1 MTKEEFERI
10 RPLSKEEYEKWKME
24 QIKLEMQS
32 PLYIEAPVDFLNIL
46 KEKLIGCDKLL
57 TDYSQECEGTFKI
70 KDGNVTDIHLTGI
83 ALIPRFKDGENND
96 RKQANQ

>member
-32 PLYIEAPVDFLNIL
+32 PLYFGDKVPEEIKDSDEFLNTL
-46 KEKLIGCDKLL
+46 KE
-57 TDYSQECEGTFKI
+57 Y
-70 KDGNVTDIHLTGI
+70 GNCFNT
-83 ALIPRFKDGENND
+83 
-96 RKQANQ
+96 